1 MNLIFN
7 RSIKNPF
14 NIDYS
19 LETLNLNIAVRDVMN
34 KVDII
39 LIPSLQMYKNDIF
52 YSDKLYEKSLK
63 RRVKNDNYWVYTK
76 LNKNDKTI
84 KKVLIKSLENKHY
97 VTAQLCFDD
106 VDGRLSEEEQ
116 VKEIYK
122 LLNDFIKGEGKLPVL
137 NRIQKTIRN
146 IGGNDKYDLN
156 EIIYNTIT
164 LHWLYIH
171 RDILDKYISTTVI

>member
-1 MNLIFN
+1 MVKYVLIFN

-19 LETLNLNIAVRDVMN
+19 LETLNLNIAVRDVKN

-39 LIPSLQMYKNDIF
+39 LIPSMKMYKNDIF
-52 YSDKLYEKSLK
+52 YSDKSYEKSLK

-97 VTAQLCFDD
+97 VTAQLYCAAAAD
-106 VDGRLSEEEQ
+106 RLSEEEQ
-116 VKEIYK
+116 VKEHINY
-122 LLNDFIKGEGKLPVL
+122 
-137 NRIQKTIRN
+137 
-146 IGGNDKYDLN
+146 
-156 EIIYNTIT
+156 
-164 LHWLYIH
+164 
-171 RDILDKYISTTVI
+171 